1 MEILRAPNPK
11 LRVKTKPV
19 KKITPELLNTARE
32 MIKLTES
39 FQDPEGVGL
48 SSTQIGREESL
59 FVVKLD
65 NKFIIVFNA
74 KVTAQSKKQ
83 KLFFEGCLSIPDY
96 YGEIKRPIS
105 VTVSYQDE
113 AGQQITRKLNG
124 AKSWIF
130 QHEVDHI
137 NGRLFMDLVLEQ
149 KSRVFKAVGKDQA
162 GDEIFEEVK
171 LI

>member
-1 MEILRAPNPK
+1 MEILRAPSHK

-19 KKITPELLNTARE
+19 KKITSELLNTARK

-39 FQDPEGVGL
+39 FKDPEGVGL
-48 SSTQIGREESL
+48 SSTQIGREENF
-59 FVVKLD
+59 FVVKLG

-74 KVTAQSKKQ
+74 KITAQSKKQ
-83 KLFFEGCLSIPDY
+83 KMFFEGCLSIPDY
-96 YGEIKRPIS
+96 YGEVKRPIS
-105 VTVSYQDE
+105 VTVSYQDKT
-113 AGQQITRKLNG
+113 GQQITKRLNG
-124 AKSWIF
+124 ANSWIF